1 MSSFKICTLVPP
13 PSQPARPISPP
24 AEDWPEEILHLGV
37 VKSKTW
43 PVGHTLKIKLI
54 GGSRRIREKV
64 EFYAREWTRHANI
77 KMSFVEDVTRAEVR
91 VTFKR
96 GGSWSVVGRDCLAI
110 AAGGPTMNFG
120 WFDDATPER
129 ELART
134 VYHEFGHAL
143 GCVHEH
149 QNPIRGILWDERR
162 VYDYYADEMG
172 WDEGTVDRNI
182 LTQYSRD
189 LTQFSRFD
197 RDSIMLYHFPKE
209 LTRNGHYVR
218 PNNVLSPADIDFI
231 ARIYPFHAPSTQP
244 PAARRRREVA
254 WPGTSPMQPRRSPRI
269 ARLLARQ
276 SGTME
281 GVKSKGA
288 TFIYSMPPQLS
299 RHVHSLILC
308 FPGRK
313 PKPRRKRTTA

>member
-1 MSSFKICTLVPP
+1 MSSIKICTLVPP
-13 PSQPARPISPP
+13 PAAAHPDRPISPP
-24 AEDWPEEILHLGV
+24 PDDWPEEILHLGV

-54 GGSRRIREKV
+54 GGSRRVREKV

-77 KMSFVEDVTRAEVR
+77 SMAFVDDAAGAEVR
-91 VTFKR
+91 VTFRK
-96 GGSWSVVGRDCLAI
+96 GGSWSVVGKDCLSVASS
-110 AAGGPTMNFG
+110 GPTMNFG

-149 QNPIRGILWDERR
+149 QNPIQGISWDERR

-172 WDEGTVDRNI
+172 WDRATVDRNI

-189 LTQFSRFD
+189 MTQFSRFD
-197 RDSIMLYHFPKE
+197 RDSIMLYHFPRE
-209 LTRNGHYVR
+209 LTRNGHFVR

-231 ARIYPFHAPSTQP
+231 SRIYPRDVP
-244 PAARRRREVA
+244 PATPPPLPIARRRKEVA
-254 WPGTSPMQPRRSPRI
+254 WPSPSPLQPRRSPRI

-276 SGTME
+276 PRTTE
-281 GVKSKGA
+281 GIKS
-288 TFIYSMPPQLS
+288 
-299 RHVHSLILC
+299 
-308 FPGRK
+308 RK
-313 PKPRRKRTTA
+313 RKPRRKRPTA